1 MKKNLIRVFVNRK
14 TVIEISPFA
23 SVYSLKTDVQKKI
36 YDTLPIDKINLHYN
50 GKPMFDDNKAIIS
63 YGVEDNSNIEAKATT
78 KGGSNSLWWL
88 KILYVISIPF
98 FILFLISGLP
108 PVFSNSFA
116 YVFDNTLASIL
127 NHFGGKPNDPI
138 SKIIRGFFN
147 VIMWVVTKFATI
159 IFIWVVAAYMVFPA
173 YYLFY
178 GRSYCDSGIA
188 AKHVGYVT
196 MIWYMIIY
204 GSFNVVDFILNIL
217 QFLSDEDPIQ
227 VIKATTGPTIQSSKE
242 SWDIMKFAVFYAIP
256 FVGEGIAAV
265 HELIEEG
272 VGLLYEG
279 MDTASQFQCDN
290 ENIAT
295 ELCSFLTVF
304 KNTLKTR
311 GYKSKGHSKHAQEN
325 ENIAAAHNKGK
336 SHKNKAS
343 TKASLRIN
351 KMNRVHDKRKKC
363 MASCGTSSLGSVSM
377 GSQMMAGE
385 LVEPVKNYRLGPLL
399 NLLQRGFCDISIK
412 DKIKNRRHAK
422 NLKPLTE
429 KELNAKLP
437 PLPGTP
443 YDMNT
448 KMGRLNRWST
458 GFVTSFFC
466 QLTEALSDITN
477 LMWGIGTEVQVVNM
491 IKTGQIAG
499 IVATVALIIDTFLN

>member
-1 MKKNLIRVFVNRK
+1 MKKNLIRVFVNRE

-23 SVYSLKTDVQKKI
+23 SVYSLKIDVQKKI

-50 GKPMFDDNKAIIS
+50 GKPMFDNKKAIVS
-63 YGVEDNSNIEAKATT
+63 YGIEDNSNIEAKATA

-108 PVFSNSFA
+108 PVVSNSFA
-116 YVFDNTLASIL
+116 YIFDNTIASIL
-127 NHFGGKPNDPI
+127 DHFGKKPNDPL
-138 SKIIRGFFN
+138 SKIIRGVFN

-159 IFIWVVAAYMVFPA
+159 LFIWVMAAYMVFPA

-178 GRSYCDSGIA
+178 GRSYCDSGLA

-196 MIWYMIIY
+196 MVWYMIIY

-279 MDTASQFQCDN
+279 MDTVSQFQCDN

-295 ELCSFLTVF
+295 ELCAFLTVF
-304 KNTLKTR
+304 KNTLKAK
-311 GYKSKGHSKHAQEN
+311 GYKSKGQSRHAQEN
-325 ENIAAAHNKGK
+325 ENIAAAHKGK
-336 SHKNKAS
+336 ANKNKVS
-343 TKASLRIN
+343 TKASKRVN
-351 KMNRVHDKRKKC
+351 KIKATAEKK
-363 MASCGTSSLGSVSM
+363 ASIQA
-377 GSQMMAGE
+377 QMTAAE
-385 LVEPVKNYRLGPLL
+385 LIEPVRNYRLEPLL

-412 DKIKNRRHAK
+412 DKIKNNRYAK
-422 NLKPLTE
+422 NLEPLSE

-437 PLPGTP
+437 PLPGTS

-466 QLTEALSDITN
+466 QITEALSDITN
-477 LMWGIGTEVQVVNM
+477 LIWGIGTEAQVVNM

-499 IVATVALIIDTFLN
+499 IIAAVALIIDTFLN